1 MPAAWEH
8 CNKQSGMSAS
18 NIPTSKE
25 KGVQIVLSF
34 FSNIN
39 NSRIYQSNW
48 QKSNNVSFFGLGV
61 LQNNTQAAANVATV
75 TQIND

>member
-1 MPAAWEH
+1 M
-8 CNKQSGMSAS
+8 
-18 NIPTSKE
+18 
-25 KGVQIVLSF
+25 LSF